1 MTNIDAIQTI
11 KPARHKAFV
20 ADRLLALKD
29 RLRADISEASD
40 ERSLR
45 LATWN
50 LMHFGSGGGYD
61 RSPESMLYIAE
72 IIDHFDLVAI
82 QEVNDKLDKF
92 DLLFRDHLGKGW
104 DYIVTD
110 TTEGSK
116 GNGERLAF
124 AYRTSKVAFAKE
136 AGEIVLPAGQ
146 EIAQPGAGSAGGRV
160 QFARTPFT
168 VAFQAGWFRFKLCTV
183 HIYYGDSS
191 ESSPEMKHRRQ
202 EIARIAQ
209 FLADRQARQQKT
221 HGDAANF
228 ILLGDFNIVSPSHH
242 TMDALESSGFS
253 VPQAIKDA
261 PTSLSGNHHYD
272 QIAFKLADDRFEF
285 LGSGVFDMF
294 DVVYRGEDAVHYVDT
309 VKPAIFDKNSKGK
322 VRNRTQKIDYFKRYF
337 RRHQMSDHKLLW
349 CEIKTDFSDDYLE
362 DVRAGS

>member
-1 MTNIDAIQTI
+1 MTNVDTI
-11 KPARHKAFV
+11 KTIRPAAHKAFV
-20 ADRLLALKD
+20 ADRLLALKE
-29 RLRADISEASD
+29 RLRADISAVSD

-82 QEVNDKLDKF
+82 QEVNEKLGKF
-92 DLLFRDHLGKGW
+92 DQLFRDHLGAGW

-110 TTEGSK
+110 TTEGAK
-116 GNGERLAF
+116 GNSERLAF
-124 AYRTSKVAFAKE
+124 AYRTSKVSFAKE
-136 AGEIVLPAGQ
+136 AGEIVLPMGQ
-146 EIAQPGAGSAGGRV
+146 KIAKPGSDMADAQV
-160 QFARTPFT
+160 QFARTPFS

-183 HIYYGDSS
+183 HIFYGDSS
-191 ESSPEMKHRRQ
+191 ESSPEMKHRRR

-209 FLADRQARQQKT
+209 FLAERQQRQQSSM
-221 HGDAANF
+221 GDAANF
-228 ILLGDFNIVSPSHH
+228 ILLGDFNIVSPSHN

-261 PTSLSGNHHYD
+261 PTSLSGKHHYD

-285 LGSGVFDMF
+285 RNSGVFDMF
-294 DVVYRGEDAVHYVDT
+294 DVVYRDEDAGHYVDV
-309 VKPAIFDKNSKGK
+309 VKPPIFAMDSKG
-322 VRNRTQKIDYFKRYF
+322 RTRDREQRASYFKRYF
-337 RRHQMSDHKLLW
+337 RKHQMSDHKLLW
-349 CEIKTDFSDDYLE
+349 CEIKTDFSDDFLE
-362 DVRAGS
+362 QVRDRR